1 MCPYILYYHRIL
13 FYPINIP
20 YRHRKGKSR
29 IRRVRG
35 KLRFRYSTCL
45 ARRGDDPLRLAAAR
59 HLPQRGRLGVAADA
73 DVPCPCLPELDLIR
87 LASSAPSPAGEGWEC
102 LPELDLIRPFGPP
115 SPAGEGWE
123 CLPELDLIRPSGP
136 PSPAGKA
143 DSYPSQERDV
153 LLRTRPRAGT
163 GRDENLASPLGKLAS
178 EARLMRSCCTCLIL
192 VKQPRKTD
200 EVLLCLPRAIRIPA
214 DDG

>member
-45 ARRGDDPLRLAAAR
+45 ARRGDAPLRLAAAR

-87 LASSAPSPAGEGWEC
+87 
-102 LPELDLIRPFGPP
+102 
-115 SPAGEGWE
+115 
-123 CLPELDLIRPSGP
+123 PSGP
-136 PSPAGKA
+136 PSPTGKA

-153 LLRTRPRAGT
+153 LLRTRPRAGS

-178 EARLMRSCCTCLIL
+178 EARLMRSCCACLIL

-200 EVLLCLPRAIRIPA
+200 EVLFRLPRSIQKAHNLI
-214 DDG
+214 

>member
-102 LPELDLIRPFGPP
+102 LPELDLIRP
-115 SPAGEGWE
+115 
-123 CLPELDLIRPSGP
+123 SGP